1 MSSLVIATFDDP
13 NRAEEIRK
21 YLLQKARKDEI
32 TPEEAV
38 VVVVDERH
46 EVRINHTTH
55 LTAPTALSGGFVG
68 TLAGLL
74 LLNPVTALIG
84 GITGTA
90 LGAILGA
97 LKEAGIDE
105 AFMEDLAAEMK
116 PNSSALFVRTKKD
129 DPKEVVGLLEPAAG
143 RVLQTTLEHDDE
155 GRLKEALGK
164 AEAEHR

>member
-13 NRAEEIRK
+13 YRAEEMRK
-21 YLLQKARKDEI
+21 YLLEKAREDEI

-38 VVVVDERH
+38 VVVVDEKH

-55 LTAPTALSGGFVG
+55 LTPPTALSGGFMG

-74 LLNPVTALIG
+74 LLNPVTAVIG

-90 LGAILGA
+90 VGAILGA

-105 AFMEDLAAEMK
+105 AFMEGLAAELK
-116 PNSSALFVRTKKD
+116 PNSSALFVRTKMD
-129 DPKEVVGLLEPAAG
+129 DPKEVVGLLEPSAG
-143 RVLQTTLEHDDE
+143 KVLQTTLEHDDE
-155 GRLKEALGK
+155 ARLKEALRNV
-164 AEAEHR
+164 E

>member
-13 NRAEEIRK
+13 QQAEKMRK
-21 YLLQKARKDEI
+21 YLLEKTREDVI

-38 VVVVDERH
+38 VVVVDEKH

-68 TLAGLL
+68 TLAGLML
-74 LLNPVTALIG
+74 INPVTALIG

-105 AFMEDLAAEMK
+105 AFMEDLAAELK
-116 PNSSALFVRTKKD
+116 PNSSALFVRTKRD
-129 DPKEVVGLLEPAAG
+129 DPKEVVDLLEPSAG
-143 RVLQTTLEHDDE
+143 KVLHTTLEHDDE
-155 GRLKEALGK
+155 ARLKEALQS
-164 AEAEHR
+164 AE